1 MTGYVY
7 DQGWK
12 EERQRLAGM
21 EALWDP
27 GSRRLLEQLGLDPG
41 ARVLEVGGGGGA
53 LAEWICGP
61 VGAKGSVVATDLDT
75 RFLDAIEHDA
85 LEVLTHDIAADPLP
99 APGFDVIH
107 PAWCSSTCRARG
119 RPGQARHGA
128 RPGGL
133 AADRGLRLEK
143 LRLHPTA
150 GGRGRGR
157 RPVSASWRPDGYE
170 RMFGCGS
177 PDMLR
182 DAACRTFDGEGRS
195 LVLDADHRGRVLPP
209 HRWSSSGPCSSSR
222 ARLKADR
229 GRTGRPSADEPGRI
243 ARTRRR
249 WWQAS
254 DAPPGASRAH
264 CYPFQAAARSS
275 ERPS

>member
-27 GSRRLLEQLGLDPG
+27 GSRRLLEQLGLGPG

-53 LAEWICGP
+53 LAEWMCET
-61 VGAKGSVVATDLDT
+61 VGAEGSVVATDLDT

-107 PAWCSSTCRARG
+107 TRLVLEHLPAREAVLDKLVTG
-119 RPGQARHGA
+119 LV
-128 RPGGL
+128 PGGWL
-133 AADRGLRLEK
+133 VVEDYVWRSFAGIPDSPLLDEVGDAVLGFMTENGFDSNLGVRL
-143 LRLHPTA
+143 
-150 GGRGRGR
+150 
-157 RPVSASWRPDGYE
+157 
-170 RMFGCGS
+170 

-182 DAACRTFDGEGRS
+182 ARGLQDVRGEGRS
-195 LVLDADHRGRVLPP
+195 LVITLEDPGAAFFRLSLTALAPVLVEQ
-209 HRWSSSGPCSSSR
+209 G
-222 ARLKADR
+222 RLKADV
-229 GRTGRPSADEPGRI
+229 AEQAVALLDEPGRSLHTPTMVAGI
-243 ARTRRR
+243 GRG
-249 WWQAS
+249 
-254 DAPPGASRAH
+254 PG
-264 CYPFQAAARSS
+264 
-275 ERPS
+275 